1 MDGKSVISGLLDS
14 RIMIWDLMELKL
26 PRILRG
32 HLEGVNCI
40 AVLPDGRR
48 FLSGS
53 FDKTVKL
60 WDLETGVV
68 LRTYKKHSKWI

>member
-1 MDGKSVISGLLDS
+1 MGRDFKLTGLIYGPPCQVYSVALTIDGKRVISGLLDS

-40 AVLPDGRR
+40 
-48 FLSGS
+48 
-53 FDKTVKL
+53 
-60 WDLETGVV
+60 
-68 LRTYKKHSKWI
+68 